1 MPMRMRERVLN
12 RGIPA
17 PRATLLLQ
25 FSQKQKCRSM
35 FFLRFGVRRHVALIA
50 VEKTEIEWTRTIH
63 TKHTARDNRSK
74 NAAGYAALQ
83 VAAHT
88 GRCGAL
94 PSRVASYYHRN
105 AEARSWGN
113 GRATWARRKPSSIS
127 MAIPARAAEPNGLS
141 GDHTR
146 SKDPHHPHH
155 AYQWEPWD
163 GKNPL

>member
-1 MPMRMRERVLN
+1 MRERVLN

-35 FFLRFGVRRHVALIA
+35 LFLRFGGRGHVALIA

-63 TKHTARDNRSK
+63 TKHTAGDIRSRR
-74 NAAGYAALQ
+74 APGYVGLP
-83 VAAHT
+83 VPEHT

-94 PSRVASYYHRN
+94 PSRVASYHHWTT
-105 AEARSWGN
+105 EARAWRN
-113 GRATWARRKPSSIS
+113 GRATWAGSNPSTIP
-127 MAIPARAAEPNGLS
+127 MAIRARAAERNGRR
-141 GDHTR
+141 GDHR
-146 SKDPHHPHH
+146 KPNDPHHPHH

-163 GKNPL
+163 GKSPL